1 MRSELI
7 EKYYSKFFEE
17 KKVRENLKFFSQP
30 RNCYA
35 DIEFLNRNY
44 ENTPPYPPSEKP
56 LSIDEDLTPPKELNN
71 LIEEAKM
78 EYTETNYFTFGV
90 QS

>member
-7 EKYYSKFFEE
+7 EKYYSKFLEE
-17 KKVRENLKFFSQP
+17 KQIRENLKFFSQP

-44 ENTPPYPPSEKP
+44 ENTPPYLPSERA
-56 LSIDEDLTPPKELNN
+56 LSTNEGLTPPK
-71 LIEEAKM
+71 
-78 EYTETNYFTFGV
+78 
-90 QS
+90 